1 MLEKMTPTMFAIPY
15 NEQFE
20 ETIRTVAAG
29 VVPRKG
35 NDYAEWGTVCAFM
48 ADLIPTIFNEA
59 LGQIVRILVYLP
71 SFETFEADGRGG
83 KMRRTQLCLAHL
95 MNRRTSSPTEIPVSV
110 HSRLPT

>member
-20 ETIRTVAAG
+20 ETIRTVAGG

-48 ADLIPTIFNEA
+48 ADLIPTILNEA

-71 SFETFEADGRGG
+71 SFETPEADGVIERDVE
-83 KMRRTQLCLAHL
+83 R
-95 MNRRTSSPTEIPVSV
+95 SYVS
-110 HSRLPT
+110 LT